1 MPSTL
6 VSLDRVDVRLW
17 GATLLEDV
25 SFALREGESWALL
38 GGNGAGKTTFLKL
51 LRGEVWPHP
60 SSRGRRLYH
69 FPDRQPSESPIGS
82 RERIALVSA
91 EAQEAY
97 VRRDWD
103 LTVEDVVRTGFR
115 GGVWLTEPLSADEER
130 AMEAAL
136 DLLGLGRLRRERIL
150 EISTGEARRALLAR
164 ALAPRPRALLLDEF
178 CNGLDAASR
187 ALVLGVVSEIARG
200 GTPVVFA
207 THRTEEIVP
216 EVSRAAVVERGRLV
230 VQGPREE
237 VLARWAPGSISIAV
251 ATPAR
256 TSPSSPTSAPTP
268 LSPSSPTATS
278 TATSNATPTS
288 APIPFSVPPSS
299 TPSPRILFSIERA
312 DVLVEGHL
320 ALRNLDWS
328 MCDGENWAVV
338 GPNGAGKSTFLR
350 LLAGEA
356 HPAPGGRIRR
366 LDLPE
371 RHGVFEVKARLGMV
385 APRLQAEHRLEAT
398 GEEVVLS
405 GFFASVG
412 LGDEPSPAQRAAAAR
427 WMDRLG
433 LSHLARRGIQAL
445 SYGELR
451 RLVLARAL
459 VNDPEVLLLDEP
471 WNGLDAQGRAAM
483 MALAQNLAAAGTRLV
498 LVTHHEYEIPPAVN
512 RLLEL
517 REGRAVYAGPWPRS

>member
-6 VSLDRVDVRLW
+6 VSLDHVDVRLW

-97 VRRDWD
+97 VRREWD
-103 LTVEDVVRTGFR
+103 LAVEDVVRTGFR

-130 AMEAAL
+130 AVDAAL

-207 THRTEEIVP
+207 THRPEEIVP
-216 EVSRAAVVERGRLV
+216 EVTRAAVIERGRLV
-230 VQGPREE
+230 VEGPREE
-237 VLARWAPGSISIAV
+237 VLARWAPGSISIAA
-251 ATPAR
+251 ATPTAI
-256 TSPSSPTSAPTP
+256 SPSSPTSTPSAP
-268 LSPSSPTATS
+268 SPSR
-278 TATSNATPTS
+278 ATPTS
-288 APIPFSVPPSS
+288 IPAPTSISTPPPAP
-299 TPSPRILFSIERA
+299 PSPRVLFSIERA

-371 RHGVFEVKARLGMV
+371 RHDVFEVKARLGMV
-385 APRLQAEHRLEAT
+385 APRIQAEHRLDAT

-412 LGDEPSPAQRAAAAR
+412 LGAEPSPAQRGAAAR

-451 RLVLARAL
+451 RLLLARAL
-459 VNDPEVLLLDEP
+459 VHDPEVLLLDEP
-471 WNGLDAQGRAAM
+471 WNGLDARGRAAM

-517 REGRAVYAGPWPRS
+517 REGRAVYAGPWPRP

>member
-1 MPSTL
+1 MGDGRGPRVGDWPQARISLGRGFSGPGPGAPGGPAAPGGPPAVAAVPPAALPPPVRAAVRDVHFEFDRYDLTEETKRTL
-6 VSLDRVDVRLW
+6 EELAQALKAHRGFDVLIE
-17 GATLLEDV
+17 GH
-25 SFALREGESWALL
+25 FALR
-38 GGNGAGKTTFLKL
+38 
-51 LRGEVWPHP
+51 
-60 SSRGRRLYH
+60 
-69 FPDRQPSESPIGS
+69 D
-82 RERIALVSA
+82 
-91 EAQEAY
+91 
-97 VRRDWD
+97 
-103 LTVEDVVRTGFR
+103 
-115 GGVWLTEPLSADEER
+115 
-130 AMEAAL
+130 
-136 DLLGLGRLRRERIL
+136 
-150 EISTGEARRALLAR
+150 
-164 ALAPRPRALLLDEF
+164 
-178 CNGLDAASR
+178 
-187 ALVLGVVSEIARG
+187 
-200 GTPVVFA
+200 
-207 THRTEEIVP
+207 
-216 EVSRAAVVERGRLV
+216 
-230 VQGPREE
+230 
-237 VLARWAPGSISIAV
+237 
-251 ATPAR
+251 
-256 TSPSSPTSAPTP
+256 
-268 LSPSSPTATS
+268 
-278 TATSNATPTS
+278 
-288 APIPFSVPPSS
+288 
-299 TPSPRILFSIERA
+299 
-312 DVLVEGHL
+312 
-320 ALRNLDWS
+320 LDWS

-412 LGDEPSPAQRAAAAR
+412 LGDEPGPAQRAAAAR

-451 RLVLARAL
+451 RLLLARAL
-459 VNDPEVLLLDEP
+459 VRDPEVLLLDEP

-483 MALAQNLAAAGTRLV
+483 MALAQHLAAAGTRLV